1 MDIVDVVGHDS
12 MELFED
18 MAAFNPMVPE
28 VRANFLAAL
37 RAIDEP
43 LPR

>member
-18 MAAFNPMVPE
+18 MAAFNPKVPE
-28 VRANFLAAL
+28 VRAAFLAAL
-37 RAIDEP
+37 LELVPESR
-43 LPR
+43 R